1 MQIGVNPMNSFRPVE
16 EQLAILMRGV
26 EFGDEITR
34 VNMETE
40 LRQRLG
46 ESMREGRPLRIY
58 CGFDATASDLHLGHT
73 VPMRKL
79 RQFQELG
86 HEVTFLIGRFT

>member
-1 MQIGVNPMNSFRPVE
+1 MSQFPPVE

-26 EFGDEITR
+26 EFGDAVTR

-46 ESMREGRPLRIY
+46 ESLR
-58 CGFDATASDLHLGHT
+58 
-73 VPMRKL
+73 
-79 RQFQELG
+79 
-86 HEVTFLIGRFT
+86 

>member
-1 MQIGVNPMNSFRPVE
+1 MNSVHPVG

-26 EFGDEITR
+26 EFGDELTR

-46 ESMREGRPLRIY
+46 R
-58 CGFDATASDLHLGHT
+58 
-73 VPMRKL
+73 
-79 RQFQELG
+79 
-86 HEVTFLIGRFT
+86 